1 MGHGSRS
8 ASVLPAR
15 VQASVRLVLAIELDD
30 LVVHRAQHHRITVYI
45 LFVALL
51 LAVGH
56 IQERA
61 LDDGPAVDIAL
72 QRRRAL
78 DPSHRAV
85 ASHETIREAD
95 GRRPGLE
102 RRNRLG
108 MQLIVVIVDG
118 YDLTARRPST
128 ICSEIGVPEY
138 LASRTVDE

>member
-1 MGHGSRS
+1 M
-8 ASVLPAR
+8 
-15 VQASVRLVLAIELDD
+15 
-30 LVVHRAQHHRITVYI
+30 YI

-78 DPSHRAV
+78 DPSIEPV

-118 YDLTARRPST
+118 YILPPASQHDMQRNRRTRISRIPVRLTNST
-128 ICSEIGVPEY
+128 RGS
-138 LASRTVDE
+138 SSTV